1 MKLLNM
7 LFFQP
12 CVISLPTR
20 PNILDRPNEGGSK
33 HLWNVTQFLTDY
45 TTQYPRTQQS
55 SELNFCGYQ
64 NWLMYTLLGLLP
76 LEFCLYLATYIL
88 AALPDNWD
96 CLFSTSSLIFYGEN
110 LLHPKSEDALCCDDK
125 GPIEHKLNSGRKY
138 DLISVSCK
146 IGR

>member
-1 MKLLNM
+1 M
-7 LFFQP
+7 LSFQP
-12 CVISLPTR
+12 SVTSLPIR

-33 HLWNVTQFLTDY
+33 HLRNVTQFLTDY
-45 TTQYPRTQQS
+45 TTQHPRIQQS

-64 NWLMYTLLGLLP
+64 NLIMYTLLGLFP

-96 CLFSTSSLIFYGEN
+96 CLFSTSSLIFYGKR
-110 LLHPKSEDALCCDDK
+110 LLHPKSEDASCCSDK

-138 DLISVSCK
+138 HLISVSCK
-146 IGR
+146 IER